1 MKPNSNLFSN
11 TRSAKKMTALEEQNR
26 AIKTKKRTRSLLSKE
41 EQLLVKEVKDRGG
54 KITEK
59 NVVFIVKGK
68 DGKIIWLEK
77 GKSKSESP
85 KPSGL
90 KHIIEKHAPELK
102 KNGISIKRIPE
113 LIKKA
118 VEEAKIVGISGVNRP
133 VYETTF
139 DKRVVHLAITI
150 SDNGYLVGVHL
161 TNKWKE
167 IKSK

>member
-11 TRSAKKMTALEEQNR
+11 TRSAKEMAALKERNR
-26 AIKTKKRTRSLLSKE
+26 AIKTKKRTRSLLSKK

-59 NVVFIVKGK
+59 DVVFIVKGK

-77 GKSKSESP
+77 GKSKSP

-118 VEEAKIVGISGVNRP
+118 VEEAKIVGISGVDRP
-133 VYETTF
+133 VYETAF
-139 DKRVVHLAITI
+139 DKKVVHLAITI
-150 SDNGYLVGVHL
+150 SDNGYIVGVHL

>member
-1 MKPNSNLFSN
+1 MNAERTKHIGGRKMKPNSNLFSN
-11 TRSAKKMTALEEQNR
+11 TRSAKEMAALKERNR
-26 AIKTKKRTRSLLSKE
+26 AIKTKKRTRSLLSKK

-59 NVVFIVKGK
+59 DVVFIVKGK

-77 GKSKSESP
+77 GKSKSP

-90 KHIIEKHAPELK
+90 KHIIEKQ
-102 KNGISIKRIPE
+102 
-113 LIKKA
+113 A
-118 VEEAKIVGISGVNRP
+118 VEEAKIVGISGVDRP

-139 DKRVVHLAITI
+139 DKKVVHLAITI
-150 SDNGYLVGVHL
+150 SDNGYIVGVHL

>member
-11 TRSAKKMTALEEQNR
+11 TRSAKEMAALKERNR
-26 AIKTKKRTRSLLSKE
+26 AIKTKKRTRSLLSKK

-59 NVVFIVKGK
+59 DVVFIVKGK

-77 GKSKSESP
+77 GKSKSP

-90 KHIIEKHAPELK
+90 KHIIEKQ
-102 KNGISIKRIPE
+102 
-113 LIKKA
+113 A
-118 VEEAKIVGISGVNRP
+118 VEEAKIVGISGVDRP

-139 DKRVVHLAITI
+139 DKKVVHLAITI
-150 SDNGYLVGVHL
+150 SDNGYIVGVHL